1 MKQTFTLIFSLI
13 TLAMGAQI
21 TYKQQDGPRVGTK
34 ATMSVLDDIS
44 GYDLGDYTSPGGNQ
58 TWQITGSSSDNAPVE
73 YISVDGLSFKTMFP
87 GSNMA
92 AIQDLNVDSS
102 YIMHKTNSSGFYLI
116 GLYSPGTPIVF
127 NKDVLLTPYPLVYN
141 DNFQNDVE
149 AIIEVSGF
157 PAKFSLLTN
166 SVVDGWGMMTT
177 DKGSFPSLKMKTVQL
192 IEITIMGIP
201 IGNQTLIS
209 HSWLASGY
217 GNPVAVLEF
226 IEQEDGA
233 GGLSNDTAFSYLV
246 EQEIVAN
253 SDFTQKN
260 NKLKLLPNPVQD
272 DLQIELIDVPFN
284 QAVYNIVNSEGK
296 TIMNGEF
303 NSNAPMVLNVQN
315 LPAGNYLVQLILD
328 KDQMFFDIMSKL

>member
-1 MKQTFTLIFSLI
+1 MKLTFTLIFSL
-13 TLAMGAQI
+13 LAFGIGAQI

-44 GYDLGDYTSPGGNQ
+44 GYDLGDFTGTGGNQ
-58 TWQITGSSSDNAPVE
+58 SWQLTGSSTDDIPVE

-92 AIQDLNVDSS
+92 AIQGLNIDSS
-102 YIMHKTNSSGFYLI
+102 YLMHKTNSSGFYLI
-116 GLYSPGTPIVF
+116 GIYSPGTPIVF

-166 SVVDGWGMMTT
+166 SIVDGWGMMTT

-226 IEQEDGA
+226 AEQEDGT

-246 EQEIVAN
+246 NQEIVGN
-253 SDFTQKN
+253 SDFTQKQ
-260 NKLKLLPNPVQD
+260 NKLKIHPNPVQD
-272 DLQIELIDVPFN
+272 KLQLELSDVQFD
-284 QAVYNIVNSEGK
+284 QAVYHIVNSEGK
-296 TIMNGEF
+296 TIMNGDF
-303 NSNAPMVLNVQN
+303 NSKANLIVDVQN
-315 LPAGNYLVQLILD
+315 LPAGNYLIQLILD
-328 KDQMFFDIMSKL
+328 NKQMFFDIMCKQ